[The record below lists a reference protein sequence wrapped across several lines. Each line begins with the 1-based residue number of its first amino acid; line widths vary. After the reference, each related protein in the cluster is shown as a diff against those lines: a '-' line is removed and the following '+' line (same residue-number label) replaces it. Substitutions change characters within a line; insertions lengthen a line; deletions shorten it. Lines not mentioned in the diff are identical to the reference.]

1 MIKRLKQGIKLIKYT
16 YKLKPNIV
24 VSIIFFVLGLTFLSE
39 PGIGSVSCSIYWIIV
54 GLVLTGICSHINA
67 SAIAQSSPLKKTL
80 QISIPVVLSLCYYT
94 ITFLLFLLIE
104 TLLWSVGGRE
114 QDPGV
119 LVFYGLMAI
128 VFMLYNNSY
137 KMFELATVFF
147 CVAFLSLLWGGEQP
161 IRQVLAGLSPWVAG
175 IIGFGEILLGALLQY
190 CFALLTYRMPLSRRA
205 IVRELRWWM

>member
-1 MIKRLKQGIKLIKYT
+1 MIKRLKQGIKLLKYT

-24 VSIIFFVLGLTFLSE
+24 VCIIFFVLGLTFLLE
-39 PGIGSVSCSIYWIIV
+39 PGIGSVSCSIYWMIV

-67 SAIAQSSPLKKTL
+67 SAIVQSSPIKKTL

-94 ITFLLFLLIE
+94 IAYLLFLLIE
-104 TLLWSVGGRE
+104 ALLWSVGGRE

-128 VFMLYNNSY
+128 VFMLYNSGY

-161 IRQVLAGLSPWVAG
+161 IRQMLAGLSPWVAG
-175 IIGFGEILLGALLQY
+175 IIGFGEILLGAPLQY
-190 CFALLTYRMPLSRRA
+190 CLALLTYRMPLSRRA